1 MSVSIADIFEDY
13 VESKSCCGKRE
24 RVCALYIP
32 SHTLFLCRPS
42 NCLYYHTL
50 GLQNLPSEIDQNMR
64 ELRGMDEEFQRT
76 AAHSSCC
83 GSPFFWHFVFFF
95 FFFLVQVSEKHIQNI
110 DGRTPKRCVREHC
123 RRRLSWQLRGSK
135 WRKSSKRQYRNRTK
149 RSNLLCECT
158 ISCHG
163 RLSASIR
170 KCPATAIGSANGME
184 LIDNG

>member
-83 GSPFFWHFVFFF
+83 GSPFFDISFFF
-95 FFFLVQVSEKHIQNI
+95 WCRYPRNIYKTSTVVRQSAAFGSIAADASADSFAAASGERIQKGNTETGPK
-110 DGRTPKRCVREHC
+110 DRTCYANVRS
-123 RRRLSWQLRGSK
+123 RV
-135 WRKSSKRQYRNRTK
+135 
-149 RSNLLCECT
+149 
-158 ISCHG
+158 
-163 RLSASIR
+163 
-170 KCPATAIGSANGME
+170 TA
-184 LIDNG
+184 D